1 MFTFVTMVNSAEF
14 SKRLQKIM
22 DQHGLNA
29 SSFAERIHVGR
40 SSISHILS
48 GRNKP
53 SLDFVI
59 NTVKEFPEVDL
70 YWLLNGKGTYPKTEQ
85 TTTTALSSNSTSENV
100 KGSSVSNKVK
110 EDKNDTSKNLF
121 SPVQLKDNLNETQ
134 IKKGKNIQKVILIY
148 DDGSFE
154 YFIP

>member
-1 MFTFVTMVNSAEF
+1 MVNSADF

-22 DQHGLNA
+22 DRNDLNA

-53 SLDFVI
+53 SLDFVV

-70 YWLLNGKGTYPKTEQ
+70 YWLLNGNGTYPKTEIPQ
-85 TTTTALSSNSTSENV
+85 ASNPTGSYSTSIPQDK
-100 KGSSVSNKVK
+100 KGDPSLYESTKTKSQ
-110 EDKNDTSKNLF
+110 DLF
-121 SPVQLKDNLNETQ
+121 STAENEKIPFKIKPVE
-134 IKKGKNIQKVILIY
+134 GKNIQKVILLY
-148 DDGSFE
+148 NDGSFE